1 MFEACSQHVRGG
13 AMQLQLQLVYMLYI
27 LARPLDGVVSGVCS
41 KRMSLSEAGGDE
53 DQ

>member
-13 AMQLQLQLVYMLYI
+13 AMQLQLVYMLYI